1 MRAGQGEDDEER
13 DIDWAGDDNST
24 SIEENHKQKIID
36 EYGLDELN
44 SDEDFEDFE
53 EVEYDQFTSSKN
65 KKKTTQQQ
73 QPKESSTPKQTTT
86 VYNNDDEEEE
96 EEEVVEEDFN
106 VDDYVPQASLYA
118 PQLKVVNGQMILDQ
132 DSLEVDR
139 RDQMKWKLLK
149 NLMLL
154 DWLIPILGLNL
165 LEVKGGQSMI
175 LVYFMTL
182 KWNKEEKKSPED
194 IIRALLGEKPIQET
208 PPEEELGTISE
219 DPLEDQPPNQSQG
232 EGQGQ
237 AKDEEEIEKLV
248 IPSHLTNFDQY
259 TRIVGIDCTGPISVG
274 PMDK

>member
-1 MRAGQGEDDEER
+1 MKSKSVEQSLYQEFIQSLNRQGEDDEER

-139 RDQMKWKLLK
+139 RDQ
-149 NLMLL
+149 
-154 DWLIPILGLNL
+154 LN
-165 LEVKGGQSMI
+165 
-175 LVYFMTL
+175 
-182 KWNKEEKKSPED
+182 
-194 IIRALLGEKPIQET
+194 
-208 PPEEELGTISE
+208 
-219 DPLEDQPPNQSQG
+219 
-232 EGQGQ
+232 
-237 AKDEEEIEKLV
+237 
-248 IPSHLTNFDQY
+248 
-259 TRIVGIDCTGPISVG
+259 
-274 PMDK
+274 